1 MGCEGRIW
9 HGDVQ
14 GGQSSIPRSA
24 FGRTSVPRVARSQRG
39 ARETSLGTMGL
50 RSPSRSL
57 ARSLTRGSVPGRDSG
72 QVTRGLLLLPTGG
85 GGEPG
90 ACMGLGGLGGAGDRA
105 SPALGQQTCCRDYR
119 FLPPFLEIR

>member
-85 GGEPG
+85 GGVSPVPAWGWVGWEERVTEP
-90 ACMGLGGLGGAGDRA
+90 A
-105 SPALGQQTCCRDYR
+105 QH
-119 FLPPFLEIR
+119 